1 MSAGGESE
9 FTRLLER
16 EAQPLASF
24 ILALVGDRHV
34 ADDIFQSTCLEL
46 WRIRGT
52 FRPGTDFG
60 AWSRTVAR
68 YQALRHWRKAG
79 REKLAFSTD
88 AIERIADAYAAP
100 PPPPE
105 EDDRLRRALA
115 ACVDA
120 LAPDDGDL
128 LRRRYND
135 GVPVRALAAESRQSE
150 GAIKMSLMRLR
161 RRLAACVRRRLA
173 REGGLDG

>member
-1 MSAGGESE
+1 MSAGGETE

-16 EAQPLASF
+16 EARPLASF

-34 ADDIFQSTCLEL
+34 ADDIFQTTCLEL
-46 WRIRGT
+46 WRIRDT

-68 YQALRHWRKAG
+68 YQVRRHWRKAG
-79 REKLAFSTD
+79 RERLAFSTE
-88 AIERIADAYAAP
+88 AVERIAEAYASP
-100 PPPPE
+100 VSPE

-115 ACVDA
+115 ACVGA
-120 LAPDDGDL
+120 LAPDDRGL

-135 GVPVRALAAESRQSE
+135 GAPLKTLAAASSRSE
-150 GAIKMSLMRLR
+150 GAIKMILMRLR

-173 REGGLDG
+173 QEGAGDG